1 MIRHVVMW
9 SFKEEAEGKT
19 ATENMLLVEKSLYA
33 LLPVIPQIKKMDI
46 RFDITHSES
55 SADLMLMTEFESV
68 EDLKAYVVHPEH
80 QKVSQYVRKVIDKR
94 MAHDCE
100 I

>member
-9 SFKEEAEGKT
+9 SFKENAEGKT
-19 ATENMLLVEKSLYA
+19 AQENMVFVRDSLYA

-46 RFDITHSES
+46 SFDITHSDS
-55 SADLMLMTEFESV
+55 SSDMMLMTEFESIDTLR
-68 EDLKAYVVHPEH
+68 EYVVHPAH

-94 MAHDCE
+94 MSHDCE